1 MVEKAVV
8 VNPVIDK
15 VLPDER
21 RVNFYHPD
29 DTMANNYMGGYLDEA
44 SSYAPG

>member
-1 MVEKAVV
+1 MVTKAVV
-8 VNPVIDK
+8 VNPIIDK
-15 VLPDER
+15 ILPDER

-29 DTMANNYMGGYLDEA
+29 DTMLQQMGAYFDGA

>member
-1 MVEKAVV
+1 LVEKAVV
-8 VNPVIDK
+8 VNPVMDK

-21 RVNFYHPD
+21 RVNFYNPD
-29 DTMANNYMGGYLDEA
+29 DALGGYLDEA